1 MKKLIQ
7 ALPILVALFT
17 VGAMVACKDKG
28 PHLNPE
34 IKIEATIDGIQQTP
48 RNSSTAT
55 GRMDG
60 IYNKDTKTLT
70 YTITYSGITP
80 TAGHFHLGEYGVPNP
95 VPAWDFGRNL
105 TSPISGSWVLTQQ
118 QENALLV
125 VNGIYVNLHTAA
137 FKGGEIRG
145 QLFASDL
152 LALKK

>member
-34 IKIEATIDGIQQTP
+34 IKIEATIDGVQQVP
-48 RNSSTAT
+48 RNGSTAT

-60 IYNKDTKTLT
+60 VYNKDTRTLT
-70 YTITYSGITP
+70 YSITYSGITP
-80 TAGHFHLGEYGVPNP
+80 TSGHFHLGEYGVNGD
-95 VPAWDFGRNL
+95 VILDFGRTL
-105 TSPISGSWVLTQQ
+105 TSPISGSMVLTLP

-125 VNGIYVNLHTAA
+125 VRGIYVNLHTAA

-145 QLFASDL
+145 QLFPSEL
-152 LALKK
+152 LRK